1 MNTSSLHTSSLG
13 RIFLLT
19 KASLTGSLRSFL
31 IFQLVMAIVFIAAP
45 LLINLIASGF
55 SLEYAYRELAES
67 FLDGTLLLSYGLATW
82 IYCLI
87 WICQLVHTSNPSA
100 FTQIPASVGEK
111 IATMALATL
120 GYLFITL
127 MSITIIALIFSWIAP
142 DAVVKDE
149 FFLWE
154 VGGEL
159 RGEIGHLSTANQIAL
174 LSSTIFAIVMPVLC
188 MLYFRRPLFGFC
200 AIGLIVILVV
210 GISTSQT
217 IRIFSNASYDDYSNM
232 EQLQRELEFVRN
244 VYSSVM
250 LVINA
255 AITYGIY
262 YRLKTI
268 QLK

>member
-13 RIFLLT
+13 RIVLLT

-45 LLINLIASGF
+45 LLINLIGSGF
-55 SLEYAYRELAES
+55 NLEFAYRKLAES
-67 FLDGTLLLSYGLATW
+67 FLDGTLLLSYALATW

-142 DAVVKDE
+142 GDVVNDE
-149 FFLWE
+149 HFLWE
-154 VGGEL
+154 MGREL
-159 RGEIGHLSTANQIAL
+159 RGGIGHLSTANQIAL
-174 LSSTIFAIVMPVLC
+174 LCSTIFAIVMPVLC

-200 AIGLIVILVV
+200 AIGLIIILVI

-217 IRIFSNASYDDYSNM
+217 VRIFSNASFYNDSEI
-232 EQLQRELEFVRN
+232 EQLERELAFIRN

-250 LVINA
+250 LIVNA
-255 AITYGIY
+255 AIAYGIY

-268 QLK
+268 QIK

>member
-1 MNTSSLHTSSLG
+1 M
-13 RIFLLT
+13 
-19 KASLTGSLRSFL
+19 
-31 IFQLVMAIVFIAAP
+31 
-45 LLINLIASGF
+45 
-55 SLEYAYRELAES
+55 
-67 FLDGTLLLSYGLATW
+67 
-82 IYCLI
+82 
-87 WICQLVHTSNPSA
+87 HTSNPSA

-127 MSITIIALIFSWIAP
+127 VSITIIALIFSWIAP
-142 DAVVKDE
+142 GDVVKDE
-149 FFLWE
+149 HFLWE
-154 VGGEL
+154 LGREL
-159 RGEIGHLSTANQIAL
+159 RGGIGHLSTANQIAL
-174 LSSTIFAIVMPVLC
+174 LCSTIFAIVMPVLC

-217 IRIFSNASYDDYSNM
+217 VRIFSNASYDDYSNM

-250 LVINA
+250 FVVNA
-255 AITYGIY
+255 AIAYGIY

-268 QLK
+268 QIK

>member
-67 FLDGTLLLSYGLATW
+67 FLD
-82 IYCLI
+82 
-87 WICQLVHTSNPSA
+87 
-100 FTQIPASVGEK
+100 
-111 IATMALATL
+111 
-120 GYLFITL
+120 
-127 MSITIIALIFSWIAP
+127 ALIFSWIAP

-154 VGGEL
+154 VGSEL

-200 AIGLIVILVV
+200 AIGLIIILVV

-217 IRIFSNASYDDYSNM
+217 VRVFSNASYDDYSNM

-250 LVINA
+250 LVVNV
-255 AITYGIY
+255 AIAYGIY

-268 QLK
+268 QIK

>member
-1 MNTSSLHTSSLG
+1 
-13 RIFLLT
+13 
-19 KASLTGSLRSFL
+19 
-31 IFQLVMAIVFIAAP
+31 MAIVFIVAP

-55 SLEYAYRELAES
+55 NLEFAYAELAES
-67 FLDGTLLLSYGLATW
+67 FLNGTLLLSYGFATW

-87 WICQLVHTSNPSA
+87 WICQIVHSTNPSA

-111 IATMALATL
+111 ISMMALATL

-154 VGGEL
+154 VGREL

-188 MLYFRRPLFGFC
+188 MLYFRRPLFGLC
-200 AIGLIVILVV
+200 AIGLVTILVV
-210 GISTSQT
+210 GIASSHT
-217 IRIFSNASYDDYSNM
+217 IRLFQELDNLNYNDI
-232 EQLQRELEFVRN
+232 ELLQSKLEFMRN
-244 VYSSVM
+244 VYTGIIF
-250 LVINA
+250 VIDA
-255 AITYGIY
+255 AIAYVFY
-262 YRLKTI
+262 YSIKRILIK
-268 QLK
+268 

>member
-13 RIFLLT
+13 RIVLLT

-45 LLINLIASGF
+45 LLINLIGSGF
-55 SLEYAYRELAES
+55 NLEFAYRKLAES
-67 FLDGTLLLSYGLATW
+67 FLDGTLLLSYALATW

-127 MSITIIALIFSWIAP
+127 MSITIIALIFNWIAP
-142 DAVVKDE
+142 DDVVKNE

-154 VGGEL
+154 IGGKLME
-159 RGEIGHLSTANQIAL
+159 EINNLSTANQIAL
-174 LSSTIFAIVMPVLC
+174 LCSTIFAIVMPVLC

-200 AIGLIVILVV
+200 AIGLIIILVI

-217 IRIFSNASYDDYSNM
+217 VRVFSNASYYDYSNM
-232 EQLQRELEFVRN
+232 DQLQRELEFIRN
-244 VYSSVM
+244 IYSGIM
-250 LVINA
+250 LVVNA
-255 AITYGIY
+255 AIAYGIY

-268 QLK
+268 QIK

>member
-13 RIFLLT
+13 RIVLLT

-45 LLINLIASGF
+45 LLINLIGSGF
-55 SLEYAYRELAES
+55 NLEFAYRKLAES

-127 MSITIIALIFSWIAP
+127 ISITIIALIFSWIAP
-142 DAVVKDE
+142 DDVVKNE

-154 VGGEL
+154 IGREL
-159 RGEIGHLSTANQIAL
+159 MKDIDNLSTANQIAL

-200 AIGLIVILVV
+200 AIGLIIILVI

-217 IRIFSNASYDDYSNM
+217 VRIFSNASFYNDSEI
-232 EQLQRELEFVRN
+232 EQLERELAFIRN

-250 LVINA
+250 LIVNA
-255 AITYGIY
+255 AIAYGIY

-268 QLK
+268 QIK